1 MQASIGIANLIV
13 MAMADEGISEEDARS
28 KIWMVDSR
36 GLLVKDRP
44 KGGISGH
51 KVHFAKAHE
60 PMDNLGEIVKHL
72 KPTAIIG

>member
-1 MQASIGIANLIV
+1 
-13 MAMADEGISEEDARS
+13 MAMADEGVSEEEARS

-36 GLLVKDRP
+36 GLLIKDRP
-44 KGGISGH
+44 KGGITGH

-60 PMDNLGEIVKHL
+60 PMEDLGQIVKTV